1 MREGNKMQFHQI
13 ADLFPLME
21 GEQFR
26 NFVAD
31 IKENGLI
38 NPIYIY
44 EGQILDGRNRYNACL
59 KLGIEPRYVKYTGDD
74 PVGFVISKNLHR
86 RHLNAYQRAKIA
98 LIIMKQLES
107 EIKVGESIKKRD
119 AAIAQWEKKRAKEN
133 GIVNAAYIERIIGT
147 EIRKEHKKD
156 AQSVYFLESNGKI
169 KIGVSAFPE
178 DRVKHFQTGNPDVSL
193 IGYIPGSYDTE
204 KELLAEFP
212 ELKLGREW
220 LQKTPDLMKR
230 IKELMV
236 FFRDEENHRDK
247 WKEAG
252 KLSNVSMG
260 TIAKVKVIE
269 EKATEQQKKRL
280 EKGKSSVSAV
290 YREVKRIDKKEE
302 IEKIPPQE
310 LKGKYNVF
318 LADPPW
324 QYEQAPAFMRGMVDD
339 HYPTMDVEA
348 IKKLPIKDMSL
359 DNAVLFLWTTA
370 VMIRKA
376 FAVMEAWGFEFKTS
390 MVWVKSHIG
399 TGFYV
404 RSKHEII
411 LIGVK
416 GSFLP
421 MTTDIPESVFF
432 ADKGKHSEK
441 PEILYEIIEKM
452 YPGQKKIELFARKAK
467 AGWTSWGNEL

>member
-1 MREGNKMQFHQI
+1 MQFHQI

-21 GEQFR
+21 GEQFK
-26 NFVAD
+26 NFIAD
-31 IKENGLI
+31 IKENGLM
-38 NPIYIY
+38 NPIYVY

-59 KLGIEPRYVKYTGDD
+59 KLGIEPRCVEYTGDD
-74 PVGFVISKNLHR
+74 PISFIFSSNLHR

-98 LIIMKQLES
+98 LIIMEQLES
-107 EIKVGESIKKRD
+107 EIKIGESEKKRE
-119 AAIAQWEKKRAKEN
+119 AAIAQWKKKRAKGKRYYGD
-133 GIVNAAYIERIIGT
+133 GILRN
-147 EIRKEHKKD
+147 
-156 AQSVYFLESNGKI
+156 
-169 KIGVSAFPE
+169 
-178 DRVKHFQTGNPDVSL
+178 
-193 IGYIPGSYDTE
+193 
-204 KELLAEFP
+204 
-212 ELKLGREW
+212 
-220 LQKTPDLMKR
+220 
-230 IKELMV
+230 
-236 FFRDEENHRDK
+236 EENHRDK

-252 KLSNVSMG
+252 KLSNVSMD
-260 TIAKVKVIE
+260 TITKVKVIE
-269 EKATEQQKKRL
+269 KKATEQQKERL
-280 EKGKSSVSAV
+280 KKGKSSVNAV
-290 YREVKRIDKKEE
+290 YREIKRIDKKEE

-324 QYEQAPAFMRGMVDD
+324 QYEQTPTFMRGMVDD

-452 YPGQKKIELFARKAK
+452 YPGQKKIELFARKART
-467 AGWTSWGNEL
+467 GWMSWGNEL